1 MSRLNLRPKRSSR
14 YPPVK
19 PWKIEITKKCLKSW
33 FHPSVGI
40 PHQVLPAT
48 TPELSTSTLPRLN
61 CYTTMSTTSCL
72 NPVKTFGLD
81 LWCMNN
87 NPLSYV
93 IIAPEFWFNKT
104 LGAKKTYIFIQ
115 KSFPGGW
122 FIQRHFNHTH
132 VCPEWEQL
140 LVEFALKTKIVSF
153 WCYDITFKNSFCSNK
168 ADEMFKLLHF

>member
-1 MSRLNLRPKRSSR
+1 MPLWVPQSKMKLKFTAKVIPKYEMSRLNLRPKRSSR
-14 YPPVK
+14 FPPMK
-19 PWKIEITKKCLKSW
+19 SWKIEITKKCLKSW

-61 CYTTMSTTSCL
+61 YYTIMSTTSCL

-93 IIAPEFWFNKT
+93 IIAPKFWFNKPLGVKKLT
-104 LGAKKTYIFIQ
+104 L
-115 KSFPGGW
+115 SFRKA
-122 FIQRHFNHTH
+122 FLEVDSSKDTSITH
-132 VCPEWEQL
+132 MCAPNGNSSWSNSHSK
-140 LVEFALKTKIVSF
+140 LK
-153 WCYDITFKNSFCSNK
+153 
-168 ADEMFKLLHF
+168 